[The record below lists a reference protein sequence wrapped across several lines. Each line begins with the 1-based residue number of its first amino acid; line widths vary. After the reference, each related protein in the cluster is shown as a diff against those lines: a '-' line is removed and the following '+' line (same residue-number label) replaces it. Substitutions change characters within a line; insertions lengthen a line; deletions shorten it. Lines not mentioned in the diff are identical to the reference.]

1 MPEVACDPGALLDM
15 AYRAVPQPD
24 DHVVIG
30 LLFRRELRRIEL
42 NRPAFTLR
50 PAGRGGAGI
59 KQYSGHQQ
67 TALHI
72 KQGKGIDAIG
82 CLCHLGQRIAGPL
95 GLPKIRELGRE
106 TCRKEWGNTWRTRW
120 PPDPSKKK

>member
-59 KQYSGHQQ
+59 MQYSGHQQ
-67 TALHI
+67 TALHM

-82 CLCHLGQRIAGPL
+82 CLGHLGQRIAGPL
-95 GLPKIRELGRE
+95 GLLNLSAPRLGSPGLSPLA
-106 TCRKEWGNTWRTRW
+106 WYSLV
-120 PPDPSKKK
+120 PAFSFL